1 VRAKRQAPRLRCAAV
16 VGVVYLIQLK
26 SLISLVT
33 FVMKNTSFYRPA
45 AISLILVLLALW
57 LPLAIAKDTAQRLE
71 AVDWQLQQFR
81 VDDAMQS
88 AADSER
94 PAVLRFDDGR
104 LSGSAGCN
112 RLMGAYYSD
121 DETLRFEP
129 HTAATMMACPPAL
142 MAQEQAVIAAFDLAA
157 RYRIKGQR
165 LVIADAQGTP
175 LLKLSQRDTMPLTN
189 TSWRLTWYNNGR
201 QAIVSVLQGTEIM
214 LQLRDDGQFA
224 GKACNSY
231 RGGFE
236 HQDSA
241 LKVVGP
247 IAATRM
253 ACPDPEG
260 SNEQETAYFA
270 ALERISGFRIN
281 GNELTLID
289 AEGTTMAKFEAAG
302 P

>member
-1 VRAKRQAPRLRCAAV
+1 MRNTPFARPVATALIAV
-16 VGVVYLIQLK
+16 
-26 SLISLVT
+26 T
-33 FVMKNTSFYRPA
+33 
-45 AISLILVLLALW
+45 LALG
-57 LPLAIAKDTAQRLE
+57 LPAAIAKDATLGLE
-71 AVDWQLQQFR
+71 GVDWQLQQFR

-112 RLMGAYYSD
+112 RLMGAYHSD

-129 HTAATMMACPPAL
+129 HTAATMMACPPEL

-157 RYRIKGQR
+157 SYRIKGQS
-165 LVIADAQGTP
+165 LVIADAQGAP
-175 LLKLSQRDTMPLTN
+175 LLKLIQREAMPLTN

-201 QAIVSVLQGTEIM
+201 QAIVSVLAGTQIM

-270 ALERISGFRIN
+270 ALERVSGFRIS
-281 GNELTLID
+281 GNELTLFD
-289 AEGTTMAKFEAAG
+289 DEGTTMAKFEAEKS
-302 P
+302 